1 MKKAEN
7 SRNPYEYWQAR
18 QRGENPHAYIEQ
30 PECGFY
36 RKKNGGYRKG
46 IKQPTT
52 YEPVAIF
59 LDGDGK
65 IVGRIGSKGNIH
77 EVRIDDTANYDLR
90 DIWPYISDKDI
101 SEETYRAVAE
111 RGEPWPDAH
120 DPKKNP
126 LEVEILSGS
135 WAAIA
140 RKKLFD
146 SVAEDEKTF
155 PPIPLKEI
163 TSAASRMLAGHLPNG
178 SEPELI
184 SNLVAAKAGISQY
197 DKIDSDEMAA
207 RALSLKNEITS
218 IAGELDKVRTELVR
232 PHLDA
237 QQEINGRLNPI
248 IKDAKAN
255 SAKLLQVIGS
265 WEDQKRE
272 SVNRNPASTN
282 MPSPKAQI
290 APAVGR
296 KASVKIVKVV
306 VEIDLEKVWKQFGTS
321 KEVHD
326 LMMKLAQKTIDA
338 GLPCE
343 GAVIEERSIVR

>member
-1 MKKAEN
+1 MNA
-7 SRNPYEYWQAR
+7 YAYWQAR
-18 QRGENPHAYIEQ
+18 QRGETFPAYVDQ

-59 LDGDGK
+59 LDENGEM
-65 IVGRIGSKGNIH
+65 VGRIGSQGNIR
-77 EVRIDDTANYDLR
+77 EVRIDDTANYNLR
-90 DIWPYISDKDI
+90 DIWSYISDKDI

-120 DPKKNP
+120 DPKKN
-126 LEVEILSGS
+126 II
-135 WAAIA
+135 IA
-140 RKKLFD
+140 PSTGPNTLVRDSIEDTVLRGLF
-146 SVAEDEKTF
+146 
-155 PPIPLKEI
+155 
-163 TSAASRMLAGHLPNG
+163 NG
-178 SEPELI
+178 SDSKLI
-184 SNLVAAKAGISQY
+184 DHLTAVKAGISQY
-197 DKIDSDEMAA
+197 DKIESDEMAA

-218 IAGELDKVRTELVR
+218 VAGELEKVRTELVR

-248 IKDAKAN
+248 IKDAKED
-255 SAKLLQVIGS
+255 SAKLLRAIGS

-272 SVNRNPASTN
+272 SATLNPSSTN

-296 KASVKIVKVV
+296 RASVKIVKVV
-306 VEIDLEKVWKQFGTS
+306 IAISPEKAWEQFGS
-321 KEVHD
+321 SREVYD
-326 LMMKLAQKTIDA
+326 VMMKLAQKTVDA
-338 GLPCE
+338 GLPCDC
-343 GAVIEERSIVR
+343 AVIEEKSVVR